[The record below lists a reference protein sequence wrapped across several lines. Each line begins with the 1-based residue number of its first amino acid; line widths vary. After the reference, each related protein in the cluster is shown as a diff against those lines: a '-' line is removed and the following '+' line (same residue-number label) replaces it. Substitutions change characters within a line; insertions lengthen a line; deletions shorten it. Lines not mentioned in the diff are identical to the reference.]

1 MKEVKQEDINYTEVT
16 LVSKEK
22 AETAIKKGARWAFDN
37 LRFDETRGYLE
48 CLSDLGLI

>member
-22 AETAIKKGARWAFDN
+22 AEAAIKKGARWAFDN
-37 LRFDETRGYLE
+37 LEFDETRGYLE